1 MNASQCPEHP
11 GRRFFCHGY
20 QLQRLYVRDRPGADF
35 WKDIR
40 FKTPQ
45 GVVSM
50 ACIPVAFPLGEPSL
64 ADRCER
70 VLRCH
75 APHELDGLA
84 LRHGVDAFVFLPPGR
99 VTQLSRLGQA
109 DVRIESKG
117 HQLLFAVD
125 QIFPSPALAA
135 SGRDE

>member
-1 MNASQCPEHP
+1 MTAWRCPEHP

-40 FKTPQ
+40 LKTPQ

-50 ACIPVAFPLGEPSL
+50 ACIPVAFPLGEPGF
-64 ADRCER
+64 ADRREG
-70 VLRCH
+70 VLGCH

-84 LRHGVDAFVFLPPGR
+84 LRHGVDAFIFLPAGR
-99 VTQLSRLGQA
+99 VAQLARLGQA
-109 DVRIESKG
+109 DVWVEPKG
-117 HQLLFAVD
+117 HQLLFAID
-125 QIFPSPALAA
+125 QIFPSPTLAA
-135 SGRDE
+135 RGHDE